1 MSELRQHVLMV
12 TTHIIH
18 TPVRPMDTTDRNG
31 SRAAY
36 LLARARGITAI
47 TGPDTATMVAA
58 GMVTTD
64 APDMAT
70 MVVDITGRVRIRTEV
85 AGLVIATAMRAAQW
99 EAFMVGAG
107 AGEQPHYSAEKA
119 DSIGCRPFVCLAES
133 FLNPL

>member
-1 MSELRQHVLMV
+1 MSELRPHALMV

-47 TGPDTATMVAA
+47 TGPAITGPDTATMAAA

-70 MVVDITGRVRIRTEV
+70 MVVDITGRVRMRTGV

-99 EAFMVGAG
+99 EAFMVVAG
-107 AGEQPHYSAEKA
+107 AGE
-119 DSIGCRPFVCLAES
+119 RPQY
-133 FLNPL
+133 